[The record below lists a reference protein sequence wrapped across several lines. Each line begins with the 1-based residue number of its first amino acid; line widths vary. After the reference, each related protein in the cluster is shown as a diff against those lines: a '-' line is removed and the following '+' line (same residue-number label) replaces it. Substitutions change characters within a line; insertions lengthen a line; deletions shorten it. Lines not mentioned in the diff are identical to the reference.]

1 MNCQTVNELPNIN
14 VMNKLFLEVDT
25 DKMQMILFIQLLNKL
40 IVVSQQIITY
50 QWEKIAGIASKW
62 KPYLVQLNEN
72 ISLIF
77 IRMIGH

>member
-40 IVVSQQIITY
+40 IVVSQQINTY
-50 QWEKIAGIASKW
+50 QWEKIAGIASK
-62 KPYLVQLNEN
+62 
-72 ISLIF
+72 
-77 IRMIGH
+77 

>member
-25 DKMQMILFIQLLNKL
+25 DKMQMILFTQLLNKL

-50 QWEKIAGIASKW
+50 QWEKIAGIASK
-62 KPYLVQLNEN
+62 
-72 ISLIF
+72 
-77 IRMIGH
+77 